1 VPTRRPLSASV
12 YRPPT
17 LGPPQPAR
25 PTSANPNAD
34 VQHWGHVRRSS
45 APASYTAEAERQGG
59 RGSRGMHTSN
69 EMYALYRQVQTQGR
83 LPAFGLTSGYNGG
96 SLTGE
101 SLEVAAEDSIEAG
114 PRPPSGASQGGR
126 TFHCAVLFYIVCSS
140 GMPTYPLNSLIR
152 ESPPFLSRPPHIS
165 SIPDTLRACVSVSLL
180 ASHLGRACA
189 GAPVLALLL
198 TAALPRRGGG
208 EAWGA
213 VPASGQGGG

>member
-1 VPTRRPLSASV
+1 MPTRRPLSASV
-12 YRPPT
+12 YRSPIP
-17 LGPPQPAR
+17 GPPQPVR

-45 APASYTAEAERQGG
+45 APASYTAEAERQGE

-114 PRPPSGASQGGR
+114 PRPPSGASQGQGGHFPLCYSR
-126 TFHCAVLFYIVCSS
+126 MRACSLNDLF
-140 GMPTYPLNSLIR
+140 R
-152 ESPPFLSRPPHIS
+152 ESPPFSSRPP
-165 SIPDTLRACVSVSLL
+165 T
-180 ASHLGRACA
+180 
-189 GAPVLALLL
+189 
-198 TAALPRRGGG
+198 PRQVC
-208 EAWGA
+208 EIFNN
-213 VPASGQGGG
+213 